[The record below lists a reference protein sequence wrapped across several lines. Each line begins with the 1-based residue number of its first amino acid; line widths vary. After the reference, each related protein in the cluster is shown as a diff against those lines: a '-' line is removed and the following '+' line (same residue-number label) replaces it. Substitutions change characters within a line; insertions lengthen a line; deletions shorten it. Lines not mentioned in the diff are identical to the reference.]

1 MFGNKKTENKAKP
14 TKSTTSSSSGL
25 NSLVG
30 GTSVKGEIFAESDMR
45 IDGTLIGKIE
55 CKGKLIL
62 GSEGKIEGE
71 IVCQDAIIVGTI
83 KGQLKVNN
91 LLVVKESAL
100 IDGDVF
106 TDQLNVESGAVFNVS
121 CVMGSQKIKTI
132 KGAV

>member
-1 MFGNKKTENKAKP
+1 MFGNKKEESKSKP
-14 TKSTTSSSSGL
+14 SKSTSGSNAGL
-25 NSLVG
+25 NSLVV
-30 GTSVKGEIFAESDMR
+30 GTSVKGEIFAESDIR

-62 GSEGKIEGE
+62 GTEGKIEGE
-71 IVCQDAIIVGTI
+71 IICEDAIIVGTI
-83 KGQLKVNN
+83 KGKLKVNN

-121 CVMGSQKIKTI
+121 CVMGSQKVKTMKDAI
-132 KGAV
+132 

>member
-1 MFGNKKTENKAKP
+1 MFGNKKDENKSKP
-14 TKSTTSSSSGL
+14 TKSTSNSSSGL

-30 GTSVKGEIFAESDMR
+30 GTSVKGEIFAESDIR

-83 KGQLKVNN
+83 KGKLKVNN

>member
-1 MFGNKKTENKAKP
+1 MFGNKKDENKAKP

>member
-1 MFGNKKTENKAKP
+1 MFGNKKDENKSKQV
-14 TKSTTSSSSGL
+14 KSTPSSKAGL
-25 NSLVG
+25 NSLVV
-30 GTSVKGEIFAESDMR
+30 GTSVKGEIFAESDIR

-62 GSEGKIEGE
+62 GAEGRIDGE

-83 KGQLKVNN
+83 KGKLKVNN
-91 LLVVKESAL
+91 LLVVKEAAM

>member
-1 MFGNKKTENKAKP
+1 MFGNKKDENKPKPAK
-14 TKSTTSSSSGL
+14 STSSSGI
-25 NSLVG
+25 NSLVS
-30 GTSVKGEIFAESDMR
+30 GTSVKGEIFAESDIR

-83 KGQLKVNN
+83 KGKLKVNN

-121 CVMGSQKIKTI
+121 CVMGSQKVKTI